1 MLIILLK
8 LIVIVKLPLLPHGI
22 SLINP
27 KKKKKMAMHLQLV
40 FGFHKTL
47 TEHKRSLGMFTR
59 SIKASD
65 ID

>member
-27 KKKKKMAMHLQLV
+27 KKKKMAMHLQLV

-47 TEHKRSLGMFTR
+47 TEHKRSLGMLTR

-65 ID
+65 IE

>member
-1 MLIILLK
+1 
-8 LIVIVKLPLLPHGI
+8 
-22 SLINP
+22 
-27 KKKKKMAMHLQLV
+27 MAMHLQLV

-59 SIKASD
+59 SIKASV